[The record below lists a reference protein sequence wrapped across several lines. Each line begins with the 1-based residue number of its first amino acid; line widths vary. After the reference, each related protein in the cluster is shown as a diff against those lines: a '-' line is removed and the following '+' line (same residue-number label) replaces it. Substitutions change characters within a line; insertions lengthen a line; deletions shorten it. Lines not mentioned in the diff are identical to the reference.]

1 MKRVLIFGGNRFV
14 GRALSIKLLS
24 KGYNVDV
31 FNRSGTSAHFTIS
44 TIQGDRNNK
53 DDIKQINFKKYDC
66 VIDMC
71 LFFLSQFDLIYKKI
85 PKDTRYI
92 FTSSGAADFRYIEH
106 YGDYGKDKLEI
117 EDFLDCVDFNYQI
130 IRPSYIVG
138 KGDHRARLDY
148 YIDGIKNKKKIEI
161 DGDGKN

>member
-1 MKRVLIFGGNRFV
+1 MKNVLIFGGNRFV

-71 LFFLSQFDLIYKKI
+71 LFFLSQFDLIYKKNTQRHKVHI
-85 PKDTRYI
+85 H
-92 FTSSGAADFRYIEH
+92 E
-106 YGDYGKDKLEI
+106 
-117 EDFLDCVDFNYQI
+117 
-130 IRPSYIVG
+130 
-138 KGDHRARLDY
+138 
-148 YIDGIKNKKKIEI
+148 
-161 DGDGKN
+161 